1 MHHRSDHRG
10 LRADTRGLRPWTL
23 RLLAPAVA
31 LALLAAAC
39 GGDDGG
45 GDADEQPTGPT
56 DAPTTTALPID
67 PAACPVEAL
76 AAATE
81 PVPITFWHAMTEKN
95 EATLQQLAD
104 EYNAS
109 QDAVVVTLAFQG
121 TYEQTLD
128 KYIASLRTDDLPDMV
143 QMEETS
149 MQIMLDSQSTVPIA
163 SCIVADDYDTS
174 DFVPQLLEQYSI
186 GDQLATWPF
195 QLSNPVLYYNKA
207 AFTRAGLDPAAPPST
222 LDEVL
227 EASRVLVSSGAA
239 PKAFS
244 LQVQGWYPEQW
255 TMMAGEAVV
264 DNDNGRADRAKAATL
279 DTEAFGATFEWI
291 ETMNA
296 EGLIVNVGRD
306 EGLRD
311 ALLAVANEQAAMTI
325 STSAALGT
333 VYDLLPL
340 FPNIDMG
347 VSPLPGPSGGGLTV
361 GGGSLYL
368 MDGSSD
374 EEKAA
379 VWDFMKFLATPES
392 QATWHVGTGYIPTSI
407 AASSLPAVE
416 QLWQERPGFKVA
428 YDQLN
433 AAGTPPGGG
442 FPIIGDY
449 VGFRDAIEGGIE
461 AILNGTDAA
470 TAQQNAQND
479 ATAAIED
486 YNERIGA

>member
-1 MHHRSDHRG
+1 VHHRSDRTG
-10 LRADTRGLRPWTL
+10 FRPGIR
-23 RLLAPAVA
+23 RLLAPAIA

-45 GDADEQPTGPT
+45 GDAAGDGATGPT
-56 DAPTTTALPID
+56 GAPTTTALPVD
-67 PAACPVEAL
+67 PSACPIDAL
-76 AAATE
+76 AGATE
-81 PVPITFWHAMTEKN
+81 PVGITFWHAMTEKN

-109 QDAVVVTLAFQG
+109 QDGVVVTLAFQG

-163 SCIVADDYDTS
+163 SCVVADDYDTS
-174 DFVPQLLEQYSI
+174 DFVPQLLDQYSI

-207 AFTRAGLDPAAPPST
+207 SFVRAGLDPEAPPST
-222 LDEVL
+222 LDELL
-227 EASRVLVSSGAA
+227 EAARAIVSSGAA

-255 TMMAGEAVV
+255 TMMAGETLV

-279 DTEAFGATFEWI
+279 DSDAFAATFEWI
-291 ETMNA
+291 ETMNT

-311 ALLAVANEQAAMTI
+311 ALLAVANQQTAMTI

-340 FPNIDMG
+340 FPDIDMG
-347 VSPLPGPSGGGLTV
+347 VSPLPGPTGGGLTV

-392 QATWHVGTGYIPTSI
+392 QATWHIGTGYIPTSI
-407 AASSLPAVE
+407 AAASLPAV
-416 QLWQERPGFKVA
+416 QDLWAQRPGFKVA

-470 TAQQNAQND
+470 TAQQNAQNA